1 MAVRSPTVLYPA
13 IGQDSAERNTVVL
26 EEGEFFASAAQALM
40 AWEHRY
46 NYDRFSMALSGL
58 TPAEKFATFTAAS
71 PLLPSDT
78 VSPNPLPALPY
89 GPTTDRRSRAS
100 YARRYFS
107 QLRPKPGGHCV
118 TSHYTFGAP
127 LSSFARCHLSPFLGR
142 PSDRGWVRLSAIM

>member
-1 MAVRSPTVLYPA
+1 
-13 IGQDSAERNTVVL
+13 VVL

-78 VSPNPLPALPY
+78 VSRILFLPCPMDRPPIVAPGQAMRAVISHNYDRNPVA
-89 GPTTDRRSRAS
+89 TA
-100 YARRYFS
+100 
-107 QLRPKPGGHCV
+107 
-118 TSHYTFGAP
+118 
-127 LSSFARCHLSPFLGR
+127 
-142 PSDRGWVRLSAIM
+142 